1 MSQYQVAPRSQA
13 ENDFY
18 WRLPGFSG
26 GYTYKASLYDIQYTD
41 GTSWMAY
48 ESHPMVV
55 QAVQSDQIIA
65 PDETMI
71 RLVSSGKYM
80 ASSVIAKF
88 WYVIRR
94 TA

>member
-1 MSQYQVAPRSQA
+1 
-13 ENDFY
+13 
-18 WRLPGFSG
+18 
-26 GYTYKASLYDIQYTD
+26 
-41 GTSWMAY
+41 MAD
-48 ESHPMVV
+48 ESHPMVI